1 MTRIQFFKEL
11 KEFLQCEAD
20 LTIDTCLWDSEEWD
34 SMAIM
39 SCIAYFDANFGVK
52 TKFNQYKD
60 VSTVEDLM
68 VLSKAVFED

>member
-20 LTIDTCLWDSEEWD
+20 LTIDTCLWDLEEWD

-52 TKFNQYKD
+52 TKIQ
-60 VSTVEDLM
+60 SI
-68 VLSKAVFED
+68 